1 MKKVIVNNDKIRV
14 TANGQSIVEGS
25 FARVTEIRGK
35 SVECKNL
42 LKTLPIDQINSA
54 EDVSNYATITR
65 SNSGGYGVFIKQ
77 KPENG
82 VKYIAFTLDLKNLLH
97 SGKYFLSGSC
107 KHKNND
113 YYLVYLHLFGYYT
126 DGTSFTFNDFGE
138 GTEVFIDPNKEIREV
153 YCYFQFDFNNDTE
166 NFLVNR
172 HFTFFPMLNEGSSP
186 LPYQPYFEGLKHSK
200 IKGIYSNNRNLLSK
214 EQSMLI
220 SDGYAGS
227 AYPNQDLI
235 DLINLKN
242 VNSLNISS
250 NYKSNTIVWRNENPR
265 LGIKLEKDNGE
276 SNSTSKN
283 YKTYNGI
290 IQKRNL
296 AVYLKDNDIYTGGV
310 FWFNDF
316 GNIPIGVEKEN
327 SYISYQNQLEIGE
340 TPTRYVESESYEYNL
355 PSEITLRSSIDDES
369 IYDVYYP
376 EEGLIFR
383 CINEDGT
390 IKSTP
395 IFEDITPTAYN
406 GYKAFNNGFEKL
418 ISSID
423 SNNLTPYDY
432 GAIPKIVVEYEVEP
446 KQGADRTRFDFITL
460 DGEAI
465 CGIGYEKLKST
476 NQLQYV
482 EEPDR
487 QNDGSMSNIEDYDTF
502 VLPALEVGFNCINE
516 ETYRRLKH
524 KLISKRTFDV
534 GYYDKDLDKVVT
546 MEMYVKPI
554 DLDNF
559 LSYGDDIIGMNF
571 SISFVPTLN
580 EETLFSVTFLNSD
593 YNTIIK
599 EYSGNNGVL
608 YGRAITTPALP
619 SGYKYWL
626 MIESGFKENTYV
638 KIKGNKK
645 LSIFGN
651 TKLIAVK

>member
-35 SVECKNL
+35 SVKNNNL
-42 LKTLPIDQINSA
+42 FYLSGSFPLSTSNGGVVLESNKLGIYTVDAN
-54 EDVSNYATITR
+54 NYATTNYVYFNPLSCVLKAGTYCY
-65 SNSGGYGVFIKQ
+65 SNLFNDYDEKVLHYLTFGSALNLDLEKNAYIKNESGTYILYPSKNPKKRTFTLENDTTVYFNIRIGEKRTEKIVFI
-77 KPENG
+77 
-82 VKYIAFTLDLKNLLH
+82 
-97 SGKYFLSGSC
+97 
-107 KHKNND
+107 
-113 YYLVYLHLFGYYT
+113 
-126 DGTSFTFNDFGE
+126 
-138 GTEVFIDPNKEIREV
+138 
-153 YCYFQFDFNNDTE
+153 
-166 NFLVNR
+166 
-172 HFTFFPMLNEGSSP
+172 PMINEGETP
-186 LPYQPYFEGLKHSK
+186 LPLQPFGRTQGEIIDSK
-200 IKGIYSNNRNLLSK
+200 IKGILSHNRNLLSK
-214 EQSMLI
+214 DQSMLI

-227 AYPNQDLI
+227 AYFSDTLI
-235 DLINLKN
+235 DLLNLRN
-242 VNSLNISS
+242 VNSLSAS
-250 NYKSNTIVWRNENPR
+250 CNYKSNTIVWKNENPR
-265 LGIKLEKDNGE
+265 IGIKTGKVNGK

-283 YKTYNGI
+283 YETYNGI
-290 IQKRNL
+290 IQKRNVTL
-296 AVYLKDNDIYTGGV
+296 DLNEDDVYSGGV
-310 FWFNDF
+310 VWYNDF
-316 GNIPIGVEKEN
+316 GSLPLGCSRDN
-327 SYISYQNQLEIGE
+327 SFISYQNQLEIGDK
-340 TPTRYVESESYEYNL
+340 PTRYVESEEYEYNL
-355 PSEITLRSSIDDES
+355 PSEITLRSSIDNES

-376 EEGLIFR
+376 EQGLIIR

-418 ISSID
+418 ISSVD
-423 SNNLTPYDY
+423 SNNLTLYDY
-432 GAIPKIVVEYEVEP
+432 GAIPEIVVEYEVEP

-580 EETLFSVTFLNSD
+580 EETKYKVTFLNYD
-593 YNTIIK
+593 YTTIIK

-608 YGRAITTPALP
+608 YGRAIETPPVP
-619 SGYKYWL
+619 SEYNYWL